1 MTWQSF
7 VAILALIVAVW
18 ALVLT
23 VRTRRYVRSKIR
35 PRPKVDGP
43 APLEHGPIAIVVN
56 PTKEEAGAI
65 RALVEEIADD
75 AGLGERIW
83 LETTVEDPGAGQARQ
98 ALERGATTV
107 IAAGG
112 DGTVRQVAQVLAG
125 TDVALGIIPLGTGNL
140 LARNL
145 DLPLDSLRQMVMTAL
160 TGAAA
165 PIDIGFL
172 SAIELTPSQEAEL
185 ANQISESPSSVP
197 GGEHAFAV
205 IAGLGF
211 DANMVGDADSTL
223 KSKVGW
229 MAYVASAMKNM
240 WGQRIK
246 ATVRAGDGE
255 GFDLEARSIMFA
267 NCGRLPGGVVLAPD
281 AEPKSSWL
289 ELVVLDTT
297 GGIVGW
303 ADLLRRMSLAG
314 VGVTSDALPEA
325 GKIDLRRIRK
335 VKVHCETPQRV
346 QVDGD
351 VLGYAAEV
359 TARVEPGGLLIR
371 R

>member
-1 MTWQSF
+1 MTWQSS
-7 VAILALIVAVW
+7 VAIVALLLAIW
-18 ALVLT
+18 SLVLT
-23 VRTRRYVRSKIR
+23 IRTRRFVRSKLR
-35 PRPKVDGP
+35 PRPKVEGQ
-43 APLEHGPIAIVVN
+43 AAVEHGLIAIIVN
-56 PTKEEAGAI
+56 PIKEEAAEI
-65 RALVEEIADD
+65 RAIVEEIADD
-75 AGLGERIW
+75 AGLGKRLW
-83 LETTVEDPGAGQARQ
+83 LETTEDDPGAGQAKE
-98 ALERGATTV
+98 ALAAGATTV

-145 DLPLDSLRQMVMTAL
+145 DLPLDSLRAMVMTAL

-172 SAIELTPSQEAEL
+172 SAAELTAAEQH
-185 ANQISESPSSVP
+185 AVAEQIDIPPASVP
-197 GGEHAFAV
+197 SGEHAFAV

-211 DANMVGDADSTL
+211 DANMVGDADSAL

-246 ATVRAGDGE
+246 ATVHAGGGE
-255 GFDLEARSIMFA
+255 GLELEARSIMFA
-267 NCGRLPGGVVLAPD
+267 NCGRLPGGVVLAPEAD
-281 AEPKSSWL
+281 PKTGWL

-314 VGVTSDALPEA
+314 VGVTKDALPEA

-335 VKVHCETPQRV
+335 VKVCCEQPQRI

-351 VLGYAAEV
+351 VLGYASEV
-359 TARVEPGGLLIR
+359 TARVEPGGLLVR